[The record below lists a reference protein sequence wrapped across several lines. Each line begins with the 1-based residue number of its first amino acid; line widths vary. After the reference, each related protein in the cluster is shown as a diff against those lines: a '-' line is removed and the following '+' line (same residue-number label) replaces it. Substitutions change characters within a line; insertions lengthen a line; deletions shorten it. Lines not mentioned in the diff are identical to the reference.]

1 MVTLIQTE
9 DLSIA
14 YLYIYADSTFN
25 FFFFFDGGRGLFETC
40 LRHYLNFSCKRAQ
53 NSFVPVDL
61 SRVMTGVVIHAHAPL
76 QHQQRLYQLP

>member
-1 MVTLIQTE
+1 MVTLIHTK

-14 YLYIYADSTFN
+14 YLYIYADSAFN
-25 FFFFFDGGRGLFETC
+25 FFFFGGGRGLFETC

-53 NSFVPVDL
+53 NSFVLVDL